1 MDGREKRGRKEGGC
15 EGGGKMLGVGVRER
29 GERRGFGRRRR
40 VEGRQEEGEGR
51 RKEGGRKTWKRLVV
65 V

>member
-1 MDGREKRGRKEGGC
+1 
-15 EGGGKMLGVGVRER
+15 MLGVGVRER

-40 VEGRQEEGEGR
+40 VERRQEEGEGR